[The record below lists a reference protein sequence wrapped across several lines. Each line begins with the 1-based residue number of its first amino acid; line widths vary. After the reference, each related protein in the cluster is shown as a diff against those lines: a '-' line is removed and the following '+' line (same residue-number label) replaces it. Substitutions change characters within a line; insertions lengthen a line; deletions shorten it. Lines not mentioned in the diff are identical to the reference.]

1 MAISVS
7 ENQQEA
13 GFWRKAGGVGAGFL
27 TYGIAPNLSLKFF
40 SPKCMERMIK
50 LNQSLSA
57 DEVKLL
63 HSAGNQIL
71 EKSGLTAKGVVK
83 QLGMTEADEKTI
95 FAPITKLLD
104 KFNISKDVREK
115 ILENNPVKKQLTEGK
130 NAFFEG
136 KLNKIF
142 MPKNGG
148 MELAQFHEIGHAL
161 NYNMSKVGKFLQK
174 AIFFTPMLATVALF
188 TALFKN
194 KKAEGEKPTGWWD
207 KTTTFV
213 KNHAGKLAVAGM
225 LPLVIEEAMATYKG
239 EKFASKI
246 PELGGL
252 MKKIKASNRWGL
264 ATYVALTAAMGL
276 GVMLAGK
283 VRDAIIQPKANKA

>member
-1 MAISVS
+1 
-7 ENQQEA
+7 
-13 GFWRKAGGVGAGFL
+13 
-27 TYGIAPNLSLKFF
+27 
-40 SPKCMERMIK
+40 
-50 LNQSLSA
+50 
-57 DEVKLL
+57 
-63 HSAGNQIL
+63 
-71 EKSGLTAKGVVK
+71 
-83 QLGMTEADEKTI
+83 
-95 FAPITKLLD
+95 
-104 KFNISKDVREK
+104 
-115 ILENNPVKKQLTEGK
+115 
-130 NAFFEG
+130 
-136 KLNKIF
+136 
-142 MPKNGG
+142 

-174 AIFFTPMLATVALF
+174 ARLFTPMLATVALF
-188 TALFKN
+188 TTLFKN

>member
-13 GFWRKAGGVGAGFL
+13 GFWRKAGGVGAGYL
-27 TYGIAPNLSLKFF
+27 AYGIPPALSLGFI
-40 SPKCMERMIK
+40 SPKCMDKMVK
-50 LNQSLSA
+50 LNNKLTA
-57 DEVKLL
+57 DEVKVL
-63 HSAGNQIL
+63 HSAGDKIL
-71 EKSGLTAKGVVK
+71 EQSGLTAKGVIK
-83 QLGMTEADEKTI
+83 QIGMTDADEKVVMG
-95 FAPITKLLD
+95 KLAKILD
-104 KFNISKDVREK
+104 KFKLPNEAKEQ
-115 ILENNPVKKQLTEGK
+115 ILKMSSPATQLNNGV

-136 KLNKIF
+136 NLNKIF
-142 MPKNGG
+142 VPQKG

-174 AIFFTPMLATVALF
+174 ARLFTPMLATVALF

-213 KNHAGKLAVAGM
+213 KNHAGKLAVLGM
-225 LPLVIEEAMATYKG
+225 LPVVIEEAMATYKG

-264 ATYVALTAAMGL
+264 ATYVALTAAMGF